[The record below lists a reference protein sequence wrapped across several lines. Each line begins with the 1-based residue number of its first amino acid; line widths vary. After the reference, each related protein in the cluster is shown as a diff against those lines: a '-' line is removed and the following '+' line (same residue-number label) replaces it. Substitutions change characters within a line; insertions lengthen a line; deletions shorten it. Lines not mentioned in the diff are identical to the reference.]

1 MSAEKKKSALS
12 PSNAPQHKNHVK
24 FGADV
29 KTDPKPPK
37 ALSPAPPPHE
47 VTAPPPS
54 IPGAIK
60 DEVELLRA
68 GNVNKHGERL
78 KTGSAEK

>member
-1 MSAEKKKSALS
+1 MSVQKPAR
-12 PSNAPQHKNHVK
+12 K
-24 FGADV
+24 FGEGT
-29 KTDPKPPK
+29 KTEPKPSRP
-37 ALSPAPPPHE
+37 LSPAPKPHE

-54 IPGAIK
+54 LPGAIK

-78 KTGSAEK
+78 KPGSVEKWMAVGPP